1 MPLLPTRAVIIYISF
16 RWGGGRVCY
25 VWRHASLPPPPPPPP
40 PPRSV
45 MARVTHQ
52 QFVYIRSRICRLLGT
67 GMDFPHAVGASKNN
81 SLKYRNIPNLP
92 PIILY
97 QTLRFFVLNFVF
109 PSSSTHSFAVKN
121 PFRHRAAAAAASPK
135 NRWKPRKKEIR
146 IAAVESSSKKRYF
159 VSNTSDVK

>member
-1 MPLLPTRAVIIYISF
+1 M
-16 RWGGGRVCY
+16 CY
-25 VWRHASLPPPPPPPP
+25 VWRHASLPPPPPFPPP

-67 GMDFPHAVGASKNN
+67 GMDFPHAVGASKNS

-92 PIILY
+92 SIVLC
-97 QTLRFFVLNFVF
+97 QTLRFLCVKYYFSVVF
-109 PSSSTHSFAVKN
+109 HTFLCGEESLSSQNARRRRPRLRTGGDLEKKKKSGSLRSN
-121 PFRHRAAAAAASPK
+121 PRP
-135 NRWKPRKKEIR
+135 
-146 IAAVESSSKKRYF
+146 KRYF